1 MSKCEIIDY
10 TKYTEVHTKLF
21 MYKVK
26 MSKIKEYLNNKQV
39 IGIIKDDTIVGCFVY
54 STILDLVDMN
64 NSKFT
69 IEYLVADD
77 RVCLKEL
84 ILFIFS
90 AFKLP
95 IVADKV
101 QEYLVNVHHIPTDN
115 IESAIRS
122 MVVTSIGLDKDG
134 VLARY
139 KTGSIEAYTSKYEDQ
154 FALAI
159 DSYFKEMHP
168 TEYVG
173 NLDKARELISD
184 LSTIEGSRIL
194 LAISTKGELE
204 GFFTVSSN
212 DQYGMLIPSLFVE
225 YMYIIPSKRNGRMVA
240 LMYAALAKLAGILGM
255 EITSS
260 TLSSSKN
267 ISNAEVVGASAY
279 STMYRFTQE
288 VINNVT
294 NKYGK
299 RFLP

>member
-90 AFKLP
+90 VFKLP

-204 GFFTVSSN
+204 GFITVSSS
-212 DQYGMLIPSLFVE
+212 DQYGMLVPSLFVE

-267 ISNAEVVGASAY
+267 ISNAEIVGASAY
-279 STMYRFTQE
+279 CTMYRFTKE
-288 VINNVT
+288 VLNGISD
-294 NKYGK
+294 KYG
-299 RFLP
+299 RFLS

>member
-1 MSKCEIIDY
+1 MNKCEIIGYD
-10 TKYTEVHTKLF
+10 KHIEAHTKLF
-21 MYKVK
+21 RYKVK
-26 MSKIKEYLNNKQV
+26 LSKIKEYLNNQQI
-39 IGIIKDDTIVGCFVY
+39 IGIVKDDTIVGCFVY
-54 STILDLVDMN
+54 STIVDLVDMK
-64 NSKFT
+64 NSIFT
-69 IEYLVADD
+69 IEYLVTDD

-84 ILFIFS
+84 VLFIFNT
-90 AFKLP
+90 FKCP

-101 QEYLVNVHHIPTDN
+101 QEYLGNVHHVSTDS

-122 MVVTSIGLDKDG
+122 MVVTLIGLDKDG

-139 KTGSIEAYTSKYEDQ
+139 KTGTIEAYTSKYEDQ

-168 TEYVG
+168 IEYVG
-173 NLDKARELISD
+173 DLAKARELISD
-184 LSTIEGSRIL
+184 LSTIEGSRVL

-204 GFFTVSSN
+204 GFITVSSS
-212 DQYGMLIPSLFVE
+212 DQYGMLVPSLFVE
-225 YMYIIPSKRNGRMVA
+225 YMYIIPSKRNGRMIA

-267 ISNAEVVGASAY
+267 INNAEVVGASAY

-288 VINNVT
+288 VINNVN

-299 RFLP
+299 RFLS